1 MMARAMISTWTKLG
15 MLMVFLIASLLQS
28 PELANFS
35 FTATWCLNYFDR
47 GDDNGDSDGDD
58 DGDGDDVEE
67 NFIRKLPQWSF
78 SKGFSDYVG
87 YTYQQAITDARR

>member
-1 MMARAMISTWTKLG
+1 MMARTMTSTWTKLG

-35 FTATWCLNYFDR
+35 FTATWCLNYLDR

-58 DGDGDDVEE
+58 DGDGVEE
-67 NFIRKLPQWSF
+67 NFIRKASTMELF
-78 SKGFSDYVG
+78 KGLL
-87 YTYQQAITDARR
+87 